1 MDIAIVTGASGLI
14 GSEAVRFLADKN
26 FQVVGIDHD
35 LRRYF
40 FGKEAS
46 TKWNR
51 DRLQSDIKSGSSI
64 NVTHH

>member
-26 FQVVGIDHD
+26 FQVVGIDDD